1 MPSYSPDFDK
11 NRMVRVL
18 TYLLIFSLLLLPAFP
33 AFADDVSVKGYFRQ
47 DGAYVQPHMRSAPDS
62 SYNNNWST
70 YPNVNPYTGQQGTR
84 QPQLFDSN
92 SGSGF
97 GGYNGGLGTT
107 QPRSRSRW

>member
-1 MPSYSPDFDK
+1 MPSYNPGLDN

-18 TYLLIFSLLLLPAFP
+18 TYFLIATLLLLTAVP
-33 AFADDVSVKGYFRQ
+33 AFADDVSVKGSFRQ
-47 DGAYVQPHMRSAPDS
+47 DGTYVQPHMRSAPDS

-70 YPNVNPYTGQQGTR
+70 YPNINPYTGQQGTR
-84 QPQLFDSN
+84 QPQLFDN
-92 SGSGF
+92 NTGSGS